1 MSGARKIASVRKA
14 ERGADSSLLAHSLWH
29 DRVFNGGWHES
40 AGGSCEFVEPTTG
53 KALGR
58 TGLASP
64 ADIAI
69 AAQAAAVA
77 QKSWLAFSPRER
89 VDVLRATAA
98 LLQGHFDELASWNMR
113 ETGGVLFK
121 GQHEVRESVNLL
133 NLAATMVL
141 QPAGIMLPQG
151 ASRQSMNRRRPY
163 GVVGV
168 VSSFNFP
175 LLQSVRAVAPALA
188 AGNAVVLV
196 PHVQTP
202 ISGGYIL
209 ARALELSGLPKGVL
223 HVLPGAAEAVKV
235 LCTNKLVRMIS
246 FSGSLSE
253 GRLVN
258 ELGARHFKKV
268 CLEPSSINSLIVLED
283 ADIDVAVSNAAW
295 GAYFHQGQ
303 TTMAATRILVQER
316 IAGEF
321 TRRLAE
327 RARTLIV
334 GDPASSEVA
343 LGPLINDAHLQRVA
357 AIVRESIAAGARLD
371 AGGSYR
377 GLFYQPTV
385 LSEVRPGMRCFD
397 EEIGGPVTSVV
408 SFGSDQEAVSLANNI
423 EYGVSAAVISPSVSR
438 AMAIADE
445 LNANMLHIND
455 QTVNDEWGSCFAG
468 RGSGGGLGAAGVAD
482 WNEYSQWQWLT
493 VKDRPPLYPF

>member
-1 MSGARKIASVRKA
+1 MDGV
-14 ERGADSSLLAHSLWH
+14 LLAHSLWH

-40 AGGSCEFVEPTTG
+40 AGGCCEFLEPTTG
-53 KALGR
+53 KPLGR

-69 AAQAAAVA
+69 AAQAASVA
-77 QKSWLAFSPRER
+77 QKSWLALPPRER
-89 VDVLRATAA
+89 VDIFRAGAA
-98 LLQGHFDELASWNMR
+98 LLQAHLEELASWNMR

-141 QPAGIMLPQG
+141 QPTGRMLPQG
-151 ASRQSMNRRRPY
+151 ASKQSMNRRRPY

-188 AGNAVVLV
+188 SGNAVVLV

-202 ISGGYIL
+202 VSGGYIL

-223 HVLPGAAEAVKV
+223 HVLPSTAAAVKV

-246 FSGSLSE
+246 FNGSSSE

-258 ELGARHFKKV
+258 ELAARHFKKV
-268 CLEPSSINSLIVLED
+268 SLELSSINSLIVLED

-295 GAYFHQGQ
+295 GAFFHQGQ
-303 TTMAATRILVQER
+303 TTMAATRILVQEK

-321 TRRLAE
+321 TKRLAE
-327 RARTLIV
+327 KARTLVV
-334 GDPASSEVA
+334 GDPSSGEVA
-343 LGPLINDAHLQRVA
+343 LGPLISEEHRRRVA
-357 AIVRESIAAGARLD
+357 AIVRESIAAGASLD
-371 AGGSYR
+371 AGGTYS

-385 LSEVRPGMRCFD
+385 LSNVRPGMRCFD
-397 EEIGGPVTSVV
+397 EEICGPVTSVV
-408 SFGSDQEAVSLANNI
+408 SFGADQEAAALANSLD
-423 EYGVSAAVISPSVSR
+423 YGVSAAVISPSVSR
-438 AMAIADE
+438 ALAIADE
-445 LNANMLHIND
+445 LNVSMLHIND
-455 QTVNDEWGSCFAG
+455 QTVNDEWGCSFAG
-468 RGSGGGLGAAGVAD
+468 RGSGGSLGAAGVAD
-482 WNEYSQWQWLT
+482 WDEYMQWQWLT